1 MDVMTS
7 ENLAPRC
14 PLCRAPLNENELIK
28 VPEKKKQKSEAKKT
42 SEEQP
47 VESKKSAKV
56 WHSSF
61 TLFLRSIQYGG

>member
-28 VPEKKKQKSEAKKT
+28 VPEKKKQKPPPAEKP
-42 SEEQP
+42 SEESGD
-47 VESKKSAKV
+47 SKKSSKV
-56 WHSSF
+56 
-61 TLFLRSIQYGG
+61 